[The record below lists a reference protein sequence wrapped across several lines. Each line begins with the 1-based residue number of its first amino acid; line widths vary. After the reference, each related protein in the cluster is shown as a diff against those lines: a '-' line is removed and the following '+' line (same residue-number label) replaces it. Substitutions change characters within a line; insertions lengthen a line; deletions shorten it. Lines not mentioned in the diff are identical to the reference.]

1 MELLHIIKL
10 TVLIVFRKLFRK
22 CVDVKINRL

>member
-22 CVDVKINRL
+22 CVDVKF